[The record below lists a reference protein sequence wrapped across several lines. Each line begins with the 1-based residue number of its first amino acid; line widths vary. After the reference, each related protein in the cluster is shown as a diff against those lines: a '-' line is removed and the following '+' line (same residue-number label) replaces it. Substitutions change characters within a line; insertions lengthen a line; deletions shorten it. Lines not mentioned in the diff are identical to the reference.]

1 MDAGSFAA
9 QLGLHTVVPGRVFSG
24 GAHEIDA
31 VVSDFRSRGYAVE
44 KSGEGY
50 RVTKADEPP
59 IELFVRPDASQT
71 STMRPRAS
79 HDEGAATHDE
89 VPPSGMDETVSSG
102 KSSIQKPPK
111 RTLDDFLGD
120 APNATELARAKEQV
134 KAESRMSLDEQAR
147 SIRLGHARSEREML
161 LAIKN
166 GEMPRYIARVSL
178 ASTHPTFANPN
189 RPFVFATEPAD
200 LRGLTGAQ
208 AMWQVG
214 WTREWIQGSVNK
226 EIEITILDTHVLV
239 ETPALPA
246 ASQGSLAHVDV
257 DRVEW
262 KEIEREALADPN
274 FIDAAE
280 ARGVSREDLAR
291 LFTRAKGATMLEAV
305 ERVGP
310 ELAPKM
316 QIVIDLMDR
325 LWSANRLYT
334 GVGATM
340 SEGLKTGARE
350 VMVKPNGTGLK
361 LTEANSRKVS
371 LGVMT
376 QKDVDTLF
384 ANHDEAQ

>member
-1 MDAGSFAA
+1 
-9 QLGLHTVVPGRVFSG
+9 
-24 GAHEIDA
+24 
-31 VVSDFRSRGYAVE
+31 
-44 KSGEGY
+44 
-50 RVTKADEPP
+50 
-59 IELFVRPDASQT
+59 VRPDRSHTSAARPSASYDEDVAAHGEP
-71 STMRPRAS
+71 PRS
-79 HDEGAATHDE
+79 GSDKAA
-89 VPPSGMDETVSSG
+89 SSG
-102 KSSIQKPPK
+102 KASVAAPPK

-120 APNATELARAKEQV
+120 APSATELGRAKEQA
-134 KAESRMSLDEQAR
+134 KTESQMSLDEQAK

-166 GEMPRYIARVSL
+166 GEMPRYIARVSP
-178 ASTHPTFANPN
+178 ASNHPTFANPK

-214 WTREWIQGSVNK
+214 WTREWIQNAVSK
-226 EIEITILDTHVLV
+226 EIEITILDTHALIA
-239 ETPALPA
+239 TPAPPG
-246 ASQGSLAHVDV
+246 ASEGSVARVEV

-262 KEIEREALADPN
+262 NEIEREALADPN
-274 FIDAAE
+274 FTDAAE
-280 ARGVSREDLAR
+280 ARGISREDLVK
-291 LFTRAKGATMLEAV
+291 LFARAKGATMLEAV

-310 ELAPKM
+310 DLAPKM

-361 LTEANSRKVS
+361 LTDANSRKIS

-376 QKDVDTLF
+376 QKDVDALF
-384 ANHDEAQ
+384 ANPDEAQ